1 MKVNIKE
8 TKNNLIKWI
17 RDWFNKN
24 GNESTIAILGISG
37 GKDSTICAALLKEA
51 LGPDRVLG
59 VLMPNSIQSDIN
71 DSKAV
76 VDFLKIKSVIVNIG
90 STYQALTAEI
100 EEKLSVKED
109 INFELTPK
117 YKTNT
122 PSRLRMVTL
131 YGVGAMI
138 GNSRVC
144 NTGNLSEA
152 MIGYTTLYGDFAGDF
167 ALINKL
173 TKSEVVMLGDELG
186 LPKYLVHKAPGD
198 GMSGKT
204 DEDNIGFTYDELDA
218 YIRNGSIGPNY
229 ELINRRIK
237 SMEFK
242 RKLLNV
248 PSFDMIVEE

>member
-8 TKNNLIKWI
+8 TKKNLVNWI
-17 RDWFNKN
+17 REWFSKN
-24 GNESTIAILGISG
+24 GNNETIAVLGISG
-37 GKDSTICAALLKEA
+37 GKDSTICAALLAEA

-59 VLMPNSIQSDIN
+59 VLMPNNVQSDIN

-76 VDFLKIKSVIVNIG
+76 VEHLGIKSVIVNIG
-90 STYQALTAEI
+90 TTYNALTSEI
-100 EEKLSVKED
+100 EEKLENVGLS
-109 INFELTPK
+109 NELTAQ

-131 YGVGAMI
+131 YGVGAII
-138 GNSRVC
+138 GNTRVC

-173 TKSEVVMLGDELG
+173 TKSEVVQIGDELD
-186 LPKYLVHKAPGD
+186 LPSYLVHKAPGD

-218 YIRNGSIGPNY
+218 YIRNGVKGPKF
-229 ELINRRIK
+229 ELIDKKVK
-237 SMEFK
+237 SMAFK
-242 RKLLNV
+242 RKVLNL
-248 PSFDMIVEE
+248 PSFDQIVEE

>member
-8 TKNNLIKWI
+8 TKKNMIAWI
-17 RDWFNKN
+17 REWFSKN
-24 GNESTIAILGISG
+24 GNDETIAVLGISG
-37 GKDSTICAALLKEA
+37 GKDSTICAALLVEA
-51 LGPDRVLG
+51 LGKDRVLG
-59 VLMPNSIQSDIN
+59 VLMPNSVQSDID
-71 DSKAV
+71 DSKALV
-76 VDFLKIKSVIVNIG
+76 EHLGIKSVIINIG
-90 STYQALTAEI
+90 TTYNSLTSEI
-100 EEKLSVKED
+100 QEKLTNNDLNS
-109 INFELTPK
+109 ELSAQ

-131 YGVGAMI
+131 YGVGAI
-138 GNSRVC
+138 LGNTRIC

-173 TKSEVVMLGDELG
+173 TKSEVVAIGDELD

-218 YIRNGSIGPNY
+218 YIRCGVVGPNN
-229 ELINRRIK
+229 EIIKRRIK

-242 RKLLNV
+242 RKVLNL
-248 PSFDMIVEE
+248 PSFDQIVEE

>member
-8 TKNNLIKWI
+8 TKRNMINWI
-17 RDWFNKN
+17 REWFSKN
-24 GNESTIAILGISG
+24 GNDETIAVLGISG
-37 GKDSTICAALLKEA
+37 GKDSTICAALLAEA
-51 LGPDRVLG
+51 LGKERVLG
-59 VLMPNSIQSDIN
+59 VLMPNNVQSDIA

-76 VDFLKIKSVIVNIG
+76 VEHLGIKSVTINIG
-90 STYQALTAEI
+90 QTYNSLTSEI
-100 EEKLSVKED
+100 QEKLTNTNLSA
-109 INFELTPK
+109 ELSAQ

-131 YGVGAMI
+131 YGVGAI
-138 GNSRVC
+138 LGNTRIC

-173 TKSEVVMLGDELG
+173 TKTEVVQIGDELD

-204 DEDNIGFTYDELDA
+204 DEDNIGFTYAELDA
-218 YIRNGSIGPNY
+218 YIRKGEIGPNN
-229 ELINRRIK
+229 EIIKRRIK

-242 RKLLNV
+242 RKVLNL
-248 PSFDMIVEE
+248 PSFDQIVEE